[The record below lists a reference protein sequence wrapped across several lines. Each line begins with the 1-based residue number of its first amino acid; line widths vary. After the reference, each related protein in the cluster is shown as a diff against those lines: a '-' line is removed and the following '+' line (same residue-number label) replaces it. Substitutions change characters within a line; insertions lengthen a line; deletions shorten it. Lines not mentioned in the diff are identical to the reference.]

1 MKTLILIIVL
11 AALAPACNTPRLVM
25 RGSASEYSN
34 PVNANTGLFQLQ
46 KYLRHQYRHRQIAKI
61 TGK

>member
-1 MKTLILIIVL
+1 MKTLLIIVVL
-11 AALAPACNTPRLVM
+11 AALASACSAPRLVM
-25 RGSASEYSN
+25 RGSVSESFQ

-46 KYLRHQYRHRQIAKI
+46 KYLRHQYRHRQISKI